1 MTNKAFSLSI
11 VIPILNEQDGLQELI
26 KQVSLVLDG
35 VEGGPHELIF
45 IDDGSTDASLAIIEK
60 ASTSDNRIQA
70 LSLSRNFGHQAAISA
85 GLDYTTGDA
94 VVVMDGDLQDSPQ
107 AILRFLEFYH
117 KGYDVVY
124 AHRFKRK
131 ENWLLRGA
139 YFLFYRLLALLSDI
153 PIPLD
158 TGDFSLMSRR
168 VVNALIALPERTRF
182 LRGLRSWVGFKQI
195 GIDVERG
202 PRFAGEAKYTTVKL
216 LKLALDGI
224 FAFSSIPLRF
234 ASFIG
239 GLAIFV
245 SFLYAMYALWAKI
258 MAIESPAGFTALI
271 FAIVFLSGVQL
282 LFLGIIGEFLGRV
295 FQETKQRPLYIVS
308 RAIGKKNG

>member
-1 MTNKAFSLSI
+1 MNKAVSLSI
-11 VIPILNEQDGLQELI
+11 VIPILNEHEVLPELI
-26 KQVSLVLDG
+26 RQVTSVIDAI
-35 VEGGPHELIF
+35 EGGPHELIF
-45 IDDGSTDASLAIIEK
+45 IDDGSNDSSMEIIEK
-60 ASTSDNRIQA
+60 AALIDERIQA
-70 LSLSRNFGHQAAISA
+70 VSLSRNFGHQAAISA
-85 GLDYTTGDA
+85 GLDNASGDA

-107 AILRFLEFYH
+107 AILRFLEYYE

-124 AHRFKRK
+124 AHRFRRK
-131 ENWLLRGA
+131 ENWLLRSA

-168 VVNALIALPERTRF
+168 VVGTLKALPERTRF

-202 PRFAGEAKYTTVKL
+202 PRFAGEAKFTTFKL

-239 GLAIFV
+239 GIAVIV
-245 SFLYAMYALWAKI
+245 SFVYALYALWAKLI
-258 MAIESPAGFTALI
+258 DNESPIGFTALI

-295 FQETKQRPLYIVS
+295 FQETKQRPLYIV
-308 RAIGKKNG
+308 RRIIGKKNG